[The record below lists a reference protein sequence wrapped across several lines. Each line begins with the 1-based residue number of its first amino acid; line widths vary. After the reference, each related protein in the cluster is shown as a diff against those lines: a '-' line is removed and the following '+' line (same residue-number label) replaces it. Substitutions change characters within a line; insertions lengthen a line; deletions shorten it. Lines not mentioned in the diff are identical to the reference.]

1 MTKKQTV
8 KTEELN
14 KGLTDEELA
23 TYVNFL
29 FSGEITD
36 AKHEEAIKKI
46 HNKKATIGD
55 ATVLANYSVKKVEKV
70 ITQLMDK
77 VTVQDIVLR
86 ELGATPEHYEK
97 AIKEYEDGIS
107 SRMEE
112 LKEQLEKEKAETN

>member
-36 AKHEEAIKKI
+36 KKHEEAIKKI

-55 ATVLANYSVKKVEKV
+55 ATVIANYSVKKVEKIV
-70 ITQLMDK
+70 TQLIST
-77 VTVQDIVLR
+77 VTIQGALLR
-86 ELGATPEHYEK
+86 ELGVTPEQYEK
-97 AIKEYEDGIS
+97 AKEEYDEGIEA
-107 SRMEE
+107 RVKE
-112 LKEQLEKEKAETN
+112 LQEQLAEGKAETK